1 MLAEPILSVTG
12 LTRRYGAR
20 LACEGV
26 GFEVR
31 PGEVLGIVGE
41 SGSGKST
48 VLQCVYLDQ
57 VPDGGSIRLRLPSSG
72 RLTAAPRPSAPLAAD
87 PDEELT
93 AVTPA
98 RRRWLRSFAMGMVY
112 QDPARGLDLG
122 VSAGG
127 NIAERLLAADWRH
140 VGRIQQRAVG
150 LLDRVEVDRDR
161 LGDAAFTFSG
171 GMRQRLQLAKALANE
186 PRLVLLDEPTT
197 GLDVNVQAA
206 ILDLIRELHGQLRV
220 AMLVVSHDLGVIRLL
235 AHRTLVMYAGR
246 VVESGITEQV
256 LEDPQHPY
264 TQRLVASSL

>member
-1 MLAEPILSVTG
+1 VNEPVLRVTG
-12 LTRRYGAR
+12 LTRRYGTR
-20 LACEGV
+20 VACADV
-26 GFEVR
+26 SFEVR

-57 VPDGGSIRLRLPSSG
+57 VPDAGSIN
-72 RLTAAPRPSAPLAAD
+72 LAG
-87 PDEELT
+87 EELT
-93 AVTPA
+93 TVDAP

-112 QDPARGLDLG
+112 QDAACGLDLG

-140 VGRIQQRAVG
+140 VGRIRHRATG
-150 LLDRVEVDRDR
+150 LLERVEMSPDRM
-161 LGDAAFTFSG
+161 GDPAVAFSG

-186 PRLVLLDEPTT
+186 PPLVLLDEPTT

-206 ILDLIRELHGQLRV
+206 ILDLIRELHGQLGV
-220 AMLVVSHDLGVIRLL
+220 AMVVVSHDLGVIRLL
-235 AHRTLVMYAGR
+235 AHRTLVMYRGR

-264 TQRLVASSL
+264 TQRLVSSSLT

>member
-1 MLAEPILSVTG
+1 VLTEPILTVSG
-12 LTRRYGAR
+12 LTRRYGSR
-20 LACEGV
+20 VACEDV

-57 VPDGGSIRLRLPSSG
+57 TADAGSIRLAG
-72 RLTAAPRPSAPLAAD
+72 
-87 PDEELT
+87 EELT
-93 AVTPA
+93 AVSPV

-112 QDPARGLDLG
+112 QDAARGLDLG

-140 VGRIQQRAVG
+140 VGRIQRRAVG
-150 LLDRVEVDRDR
+150 LLDRVEVDPAR
-161 LGDAAFTFSG
+161 LGEVAAAFSG

-186 PRLVLLDEPTT
+186 PPLVLLDEPTT

-206 ILDLIRELHGQLRV
+206 ILDLIRELHGQLGV

-235 AHRTLVMYAGR
+235 AQRTLVMYAGH